1 MENRTQSGGNLP
13 PPTPQYRTNANLS
26 PPRTETPP
34 KNLSGS
40 LNSRGLKHWLGG
52 MVNNPTTGALSS
64 DKVWYSVMAGSMT
77 WQFLTTDPAEWKWLA
92 YGGILG
98 GASLVKRSIAGVQQ
112 VNEKRIEKGE

>member
-1 MENRTQSGGNLP
+1 MKYRNLP
-13 PPTPQYRTNANLS
+13 PPNFQN
-26 PPRTETPP
+26 PPPNFAER
-34 KNLSGS
+34 
-40 LNSRGLKHWLGG
+40 LKYWLGG
-52 MVNNPTTGALSS
+52 MVNNPTTGALSA

-98 GASLVKRSIAGVQQ
+98 GVSLVKRSIAGVQQ